1 MKPKMG
7 VFSDIYSLDAPE
19 EVFMIYQFNKLL
31 NILFKLKLL
40 FSWRPFE
47 EKEALDLSYRRQFL
61 ENDMV
66 IKIIFFFKLSFV
78 KK

>member
-7 VFSDIYSLDAPE
+7 VFSDFYSLDAPE

-31 NILFKLKLL
+31 NIFKLKLL
-40 FSWRPFE
+40 FSWRPFRG
-47 EKEALDLSYRRQFL
+47 KRSILDLSYRRQFL

-66 IKIIFFFKLSFV
+66 IKMKFFKKIIFC
-78 KK
+78 

>member
-7 VFSDIYSLDAPE
+7 VFSDFYSLDAP

-40 FSWRPFE
+40 FSWRPFRG
-47 EKEALDLSYRRQFL
+47 KRSILDLSYRRQFL
-61 ENDMV
+61 ENDM
-66 IKIIFFFKLSFV
+66 ILKMKF
-78 KK
+78 

>member
-7 VFSDIYSLDAPE
+7 VFSDFYSLDAPE

-40 FSWRPFE
+40 FSWRPFRG
-47 EKEALDLSYRRQFL
+47 KRSFG
-61 ENDMV
+61 
-66 IKIIFFFKLSFV
+66 FKLS
-78 KK
+78 KTILRE